1 MTLQPIEL
9 WGHWGA
15 PNPWC
20 VLYVQSLLDQ
30 MLMYSRKVVTI
41 LEELK
46 LPYTMKTVEFTE
58 VKSEEYVKLNPN
70 GRLPTIIDPNTG
82 ITLWEVSLT

>member
-1 MTLQPIEL
+1 
-9 WGHWGA
+9 
-15 PNPWC
+15 
-20 VLYVQSLLDQ
+20 